1 MENKKKIP
9 TWLKVV
15 LKLGISY
22 FALAFSMVISLYI
35 VALGNAI
42 HMSPTMQYI
51 GVFLV
56 PALLIPFIWI
66 HQRKTVLK
74 IWGIV
79 FVVYLVFFGIDLG
92 INLYN
97 QSITVDTSP
106 NIVLEEYLPFTEDSK
121 IAELDYEASLK
132 LEGDLPI
139 IDGAAALFPVY
150 SAFVNETYPNTVELF
165 DGTFEY
171 NNTVA
176 GYDLLAQK
184 ETDIFIG
191 VYPSQEQID
200 VAKKLNTEFVYTPI
214 GSEAFVFFVHK
225 DNPIDSLTTEQ
236 IQGIYSGKIKNWKE
250 VGGNDEKIVAFQRN
264 EGSGSQSMLI
274 RFMDGKELMKAPS
287 EQVND
292 LMSGIIEQ
300 VSDYRSTTASIG
312 FSYRY
317 YVEGIIKNPDIK
329 IIKVDGVVPTQETIK
344 TNKYPIVTPIY
355 AVTYQGNENKN
366 VDLLLQWILSKEGQ
380 EIIEKTG
387 YAGL

>member
-9 TWLKVV
+9 IWLKIIVKLV
-15 LKLGISY
+15 LCGV
-22 FALAFSMVISLYI
+22 AFI
-35 VALGNAI
+35 VALEAGLYLMMLTNALGV
-42 HMSPTMQYI
+42 SPTTSFI
-51 GVFLV
+51 GTIIIFVLLLCLIVF
-56 PALLIPFIWI
+56 
-66 HQRKTVLK
+66 HSRKTVLK
-74 IWGIV
+74 IGGIV
-79 FVVYLVFFGIDLG
+79 VLVYLVIFMIDFGIAK
-92 INLYN
+92 YEE
-97 QSITVDTSP
+97 SITIDTSP

-121 IAELDYEASLK
+121 IVKLDGEASLK

-214 GSEAFVFFVHK
+214 GAEAFVFFVHK

-287 EQVND
+287 EQVNS

-329 IIKVDGVVPTQETIK
+329 IIKVDGVAPTQETIK

>member
-1 MENKKKIP
+1 M
-9 TWLKVV
+9 
-15 LKLGISY
+15 
-22 FALAFSMVISLYI
+22 
-35 VALGNAI
+35 
-42 HMSPTMQYI
+42 
-51 GVFLV
+51 
-56 PALLIPFIWI
+56 
-66 HQRKTVLK
+66 
-74 IWGIV
+74 
-79 FVVYLVFFGIDLG
+79 
-92 INLYN
+92 
-97 QSITVDTSP
+97 
-106 NIVLEEYLPFTEDSK
+106 
-121 IAELDYEASLK
+121 
-132 LEGDLPI
+132 
-139 IDGAAALFPVY
+139 
-150 SAFVNETYPNTVELF
+150 
-165 DGTFEY
+165 
-171 NNTVA
+171 
-176 GYDLLAQK
+176 
-184 ETDIFIG
+184 
-191 VYPSQEQID
+191 
-200 VAKKLNTEFVYTPI
+200 
-214 GSEAFVFFVHK
+214 HK

-287 EQVND
+287 EQVNS

-329 IIKVDGVVPTQETIK
+329 IIKVDGVAPTQETIK

-366 VDLLLQWILSKEGQ
+366 VDLLLQWILLKEGQ

>member
-9 TWLKVV
+9 TWLKIIVKLV
-15 LKLGISY
+15 LCGV
-22 FALAFSMVISLYI
+22 AFI
-35 VALGNAI
+35 VALEAGLYLMMITNALGV
-42 HMSPTMQYI
+42 SPTTSFI
-51 GVFLV
+51 GTIIIFVLLLCLIVF
-56 PALLIPFIWI
+56 
-66 HQRKTVLK
+66 HSRKTVLK
-74 IWGIV
+74 IGGIV
-79 FVVYLVFFGIDLG
+79 VLVYLVIFMIDFGIAK
-92 INLYN
+92 YEE
-97 QSITVDTSP
+97 SITIDTSP

-121 IAELDYEASLK
+121 IVKLDGEASLK

-214 GSEAFVFFVHK
+214 GAEAFVFFVHK

-287 EQVND
+287 EQVNS

-329 IIKVDGVVPTQETIK
+329 IIKVDGVAPTQETIK

>member
-22 FALAFSMVISLYI
+22 FALAFSLVISLYI
-35 VALGNAI
+35 VALGNTI

-66 HQRKTVLK
+66 HQRKMVLK

-121 IAELDYEASLK
+121 IVKLDGEASLK

-214 GSEAFVFFVHK
+214 GAEAFVFFVHK

-287 EQVND
+287 EQVNS

-329 IIKVDGVVPTQETIK
+329 IIKVDGVAPTQETIK

>member
-1 MENKKKIP
+1 MEYKKKIP

-22 FALAFSMVISLYI
+22 FALAFSLVISLYI

-214 GSEAFVFFVHK
+214 GAEAFVFFVHK

-287 EQVND
+287 EQVNS

-329 IIKVDGVVPTQETIK
+329 IIKVDGVAPTQETIK